1 MDSNTADWIN
11 EYLQWMNGGEGSVA
25 RAAPVTAA
33 ANTDFVAA
41 YLEWMDAAPEAAPS
55 PPTRA
60 PVRVPVR
67 APVRARMPA
76 WAGIEVYRPEALREA
91 ILLMALQTEYDCVH
105 MLRQAVDAGA
115 PTPDTVDLARDALRH
130 AERLLDD
137 EESAWRA
144 LNALYRC
151 DLPRTR
157 AMLDVNPRSEF
168 SSSDWPH
175 ALEGVMADVRALT
188 GRVLALH
195 TH

>member
-1 MDSNTADWIN
+1 MDSNTAVWID
-11 EYLQWMNGGEGSVA
+11 EYLQWMNGGEVNVA

-41 YLEWMDAAPEAAPS
+41 YLEWMDSAPQAAPS
-55 PPTRA
+55 PSTRS

-67 APVRARMPA
+67 ARIPA

-105 MLRQAVDAGA
+105 VLRQAVDAGA

-151 DLPRTR
+151 DLPRAA
-157 AMLDVNPRSEF
+157 AMLEANPQSEL
-168 SSSDWPH
+168 SPSDWPH